1 MTPRY
6 APLGCSEG
14 QTPDLQGVREVH
26 TGLASAGPTSPLF
39 VAACMGCSVLTSA
52 DSPVP
57 CRQERATLAGRS
69 VLDAQTWPHSEHGRA
84 STRGNLTLTYEQN
97 CCSHTWRNHCD
108 PKRKTQRTRN
118 PRHHSRAAGRELTR
132 LHGGAIDGHAAPPG
146 RATER
151 LARRAACHPVRP
163 WQGRVMTGQKDA
175 RPGNHTRSGQRT
187 VNPPAS
193 IPARQ
198 AERNPS
204 WY

>member
-1 MTPRY
+1 MPPRY
-6 APLGCSEG
+6 WYSPGSGRHRTYAGKCIRG
-14 QTPDLQGVREVH
+14 ARNA
-26 TGLASAGPTSPLF
+26 TGLASPLLDGD
-39 VAACMGCSVLTSA
+39 VAAGIAVPGVREPRRHPRA
-52 DSPVP
+52 QKRPHKERPDEEDRSP
-57 CRQERATLAGRS
+57 
-69 VLDAQTWPHSEHGRA
+69 
-84 STRGNLTLTYEQN
+84 GNPA
-97 CCSHTWRNHCD
+97 HA
-108 PKRKTQRTRN
+108 P
-118 PRHHSRAAGRELTR
+118 GRELTR

-187 VNPPAS
+187 VNPLGS